1 MKVLMMV
8 DNTIDGDSRVQK
20 SARSM
25 ADAGYDVTLLGRSPS
40 STATEG
46 PLGKARMR
54 RVPVPFLIET
64 ASRRTVTFDPR
75 HPLAYPTAEQMAVR
89 QRAVEARRLQRQT
102 ETAGGDAGGPAAQL
116 VDRAGRAWDKGRR
129 GLHGLRSRQ
138 YRAAVKAAAPDDSP
152 RHRAAAERAR
162 RRYGDDAWRH
172 LEPRLLDYEVSF
184 APVIDQ
190 MRPDVIHAHDFRMI
204 GVAVRAAKRLRAK
217 GHAVRVVY
225 DAHEF
230 LPGVG
235 GPSQHW
241 QIAHESYEAAHI
253 READGVI
260 TVSDVMARRIQQQHG
275 LPVLPTVVMNCPPAE
290 SGDGSGDLRARL
302 GLAPDVPILV
312 YAGVAAAKRGLT
324 ATVRALPLLPDV
336 HLAFMSKPGPYIDE
350 MRKLAADLGVTERL
364 HVVGYVPVD
373 DVVHYMSTAT
383 LGLQTVVKTVNHE
396 VTIATKYF
404 DYARARLPMI
414 CSDVEA
420 MADITRETG
429 IGEVYPED
437 NAESFAAAV
446 RTVLA
451 DLPRYHAALDRPGLL
466 DAWTWEA
473 QAATMVTFYER
484 MLAQPQ
490 GTPVQ
495 PVPTAGR

>member
-1 MKVLMMV
+1 
-8 DNTIDGDSRVQK
+8 
-20 SARSM
+20 
-25 ADAGYDVTLLGRSPS
+25 
-40 STATEG
+40 
-46 PLGKARMR
+46 
-54 RVPVPFLIET
+54 
-64 ASRRTVTFDPR
+64 
-75 HPLAYPTAEQMAVR
+75 
-89 QRAVEARRLQRQT
+89 
-102 ETAGGDAGGPAAQL
+102 
-116 VDRAGRAWDKGRR
+116 
-129 GLHGLRSRQ
+129 
-138 YRAAVKAAAPDDSP
+138 
-152 RHRAAAERAR
+152 
-162 RRYGDDAWRH
+162 
-172 LEPRLLDYEVSF
+172 
-184 APVIDQ
+184 
-190 MRPDVIHAHDFRMI
+190 MI

-404 DYARARLPMI
+404 DYAQARLPI
-414 CSDVEA
+414 VQSDVRA
-420 MADITRETG
+420 MAALTRSIG
-429 IGEVYPED
+429 CGEVFVAED
-437 NAESFAAAV
+437 VDSFVAATSA
-446 RTVLA
+446 VLA
-451 DLPRYHAALDRPGLL
+451 DLPRYRAAYDRPGLL
-466 DAWTWEA
+466 EAWTWEA
-473 QAATMVTFYER
+473 QAGVLAELYRRLVATPV
-484 MLAQPQ
+484 
-490 GTPVQ
+490 GTPVE
-495 PVPTAGR
+495 PVPTVGR